1 MLGRVANFFLCTL
14 KGVYPDTRKV
24 LLSPPK
30 KKKSEK
36 DSPVETVEVEVVGPK
51 STVEVDVV
59 APDDEQL
66 PALMKRSDGDLAL
79 YIRDM
84 KRYSVLSREDEQIL
98 AKQWFE
104 TQDPEVFRMLV
115 QSNLRFVVKIANEY
129 KRYGFRIQDLIQ
141 EGNVGL
147 IKAVMKFNPHR
158 GYRLIS
164 YAVWWIRAQIHDYI
178 LKNWSMVKIGT
189 TQLQRKMFYRLQS
202 AQTTL
207 KARLEDE
214 ATPEEREQM
223 AIEFIAEDLETDVNT
238 VAEFRARMQRRD
250 MSMDTPLSEDGEVT
264 LENRLHAEVVEHEEN
279 IGDRQEH
286 SVLHEV
292 LTVVRESLNER
303 DIYILEHRILS
314 DEPETLDTIGDHF
327 GVSKERIRQLENRV
341 RQKIVEAGRTHF
353 AGSKLLPS
361 STD

>member
-1 MLGRVANFFLCTL
+1 MFPVN
-14 KGVYPDTRKV
+14 RKV
-24 LLSPPK
+24 FLSPPK
-30 KKKSEK
+30 KKKNEPKAKEAKVIEPEVVS
-36 DSPVETVEVEVVGPK
+36 EVEVLG
-51 STVEVDVV
+51 
-59 APDDEQL
+59 ADDEQL
-66 PALMKRSDGDLAL
+66 PALMRRGDGDLSL

-84 KRYSVLSREDEQIL
+84 KRYAVLSREEEQVL

-104 TQDPEVFRMLV
+104 TQDPEIFRKLV
-115 QSNLRFVVKIANEY
+115 QANLRFVVKIANEY

-178 LKNWSMVKIGT
+178 LKNWSVVKLGT

-214 ATPEEREQM
+214 ASPAEREQM
-223 AIEFIAEDLETDVNT
+223 ALEFIAEDLETDVNT

-250 MSMDTPLSEDGEVT
+250 MSMDAPLSEDGEVT
-264 LENRLHAEVVEHEEN
+264 LESRLHAEVVDNEDF

-292 LTVVRESLNER
+292 LTIVRENLNER
-303 DIYILEHRILS
+303 DLYILEHRILS
-314 DEPETLDTIGDHF
+314 DEPETLDTIGEHY

-361 STD
+361 ADK